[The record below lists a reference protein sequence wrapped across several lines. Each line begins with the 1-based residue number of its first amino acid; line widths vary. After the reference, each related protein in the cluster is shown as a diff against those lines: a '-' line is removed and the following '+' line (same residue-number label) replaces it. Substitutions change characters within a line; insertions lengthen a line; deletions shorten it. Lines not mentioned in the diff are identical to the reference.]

1 MSKFDKIFKQK
12 TIGESKILLKE
23 LNTNLPE
30 KCQYKYYEDE
40 GIYILEVNGAKISG
54 FDVVYPDDFLEI
66 NNNEKDFKKLIDY
79 CNNSNAIIKLKLKK
93 EDTIF
98 IGGKPFNV
106 NKLILNDYGLEKI
119 CDGQFCIMPFG
130 FNQTRKFVLSTQEFR
145 KEIIVHK
152 IPNKSY
158 STEIFKTVN
167 SEDFEFTLSINNY
180 ENKISYSIYTDFTK
194 SESLDEAIL
203 NEELYNS
210 FINKTLLING
220 ICIGELVDNN
230 ISSHNPQNHNV
241 IEMLYKLKRLIGY
254 LNLQSNV
261 SLTKF
266 CINDAY
272 TIDLLY
278 STLINKIPVKTKN
291 NTSLTLT
298 FTDKPSKPVGENT
311 SFALS
316 YWKEE
321 KIEFLDLQ
329 IDLYKFILF
338 LNCVYGEEFMENGEY
353 KVKLL
358 PFDEKG
364 IDEHVMLYATEKEV
378 LDLNIDNQFLQFMAN
393 SAIKI

>member
-30 KCQYKYYEDE
+30 KCQYRYYESE
-40 GIYILEVNGAKISG
+40 GIYVLEVNGAKISG

-66 NNNEKDFKKLIDY
+66 NNNEKDYIKLIDY
-79 CNNSNAIIKLKLKK
+79 CNNSNTIIKLELKSK
-93 EDTIF
+93 DTIF
-98 IGGKPFNV
+98 IGGKPFDI
-106 NKLILNDYGLEKI
+106 NKLILNDYGLDKI
-119 CDGQFCIMPFG
+119 SDGYFCIMPFS
-130 FNQTRKFVLSTQEFR
+130 FNQSRKFVLSTQEFN

-158 STEIFKTVN
+158 STEIFKTV
-167 SEDFEFTLSINNY
+167 SCESFEFTLTINKY

-194 SESLDEAIL
+194 ASSLDEAIL

-210 FINKTLLING
+210 FINKTLLINNV
-220 ICIGELVDNN
+220 CIGKLVDNN
-230 ISSHNPQNHNV
+230 ISSSNQQNHGV
-241 IEMLYKLKRLIGY
+241 IELLNKLKAIIGC
-254 LNLQSNV
+254 LNLRSDV
-261 SLTKF
+261 SLNKF
-266 CINDAY
+266 SINDVY

-298 FTDKPSKPVGENT
+298 FIDKPSKPVGENT

-321 KIEFLDLQ
+321 NIKFFDVEIN
-329 IDLYKFILF
+329 LYKFILF
-338 LNCVYGEEFMENGEY
+338 LNCVYGEEFIENKEY

-358 PFDEKG
+358 PFNEKG

-378 LDLNIDNQFLQFMAN
+378 LDLNMDNTFLEYMAN
-393 SAIKI
+393 SAVKI